1 MNIKY
6 SIILILFFLLSCTK
20 LENTIP
26 TDIVDNEE
34 KYNQIIE
41 TIYQSDFSRFSL
53 NQYISKDY
61 FPKELNELLKT
72 TNFENKV
79 EYLIFFKNSDCEQKS
94 FELKSG
100 GYYVLYNPCPD
111 DKFPKPNSYL
121 REGAT
126 ETWGINKNWMI
137 WKDNDRW

>member
-1 MNIKY
+1 MIF
-6 SIILILFFLLSCTK
+6 ILFFILSCTK

-26 TDIVDNEE
+26 TDIIDNEE

-53 NQYISKDY
+53 NQFISKKY
-61 FPKELNELLKT
+61 FPRELNELLKT
-72 TNFENKV
+72 TRLENQV
-79 EYLIFFKNSDCEQKS
+79 EYLIFFKKSDCDQNS

-111 DKFPKPNSYL
+111 DTFPKPDSYL
-121 REGAT
+121 NEGVT
-126 ETWGINKNWMI
+126 ET
-137 WKDNDRW
+137 

>member
-20 LENTIP
+20 LEKTIP
-26 TDIVDNEE
+26 TDIVENEE

-53 NQYISKDY
+53 NQFISKEY
-61 FPKELNELLKT
+61 FPKELNKLLKT
-72 TNFENKV
+72 TKLENKV
-79 EYLIFFKNSDCEQKS
+79 EYLIFFKKSDCDQKS

-111 DKFPKPNSYL
+111 DTFPKPNSYL
-121 REGAT
+121 KEGT
-126 ETWGINKNWMI
+126 DETWGINKNWMI